1 MALVEIRSALEK
13 QIKTYCTTKGT
24 LTPVWENTSVVPSKL
39 PTVDYVKV
47 VIGDIGVADPSLGVV
62 HQRYRGIMR
71 VTVYMKDSTA
81 GLNTGITP
89 IMTVAEEIRDL
100 FYRGLQLTKSGVVV
114 QIPNTPEIRSPGY
127 SEGYIY
133 LAVEIPFRSDIIKN

>member
-13 QIKTYCTTKGT
+13 QIKTYVDSKA
-24 LTPVWENTSVVPSKL
+24 LSFVPENVSTI
-39 PTVDYVKV
+39 PTGNYIKV

-71 VTVYMKDSTA
+71 VTVYLKN
-81 GLNTGITP
+81 LNNGITP

-133 LAVEIPFRSDIIKN
+133 LAVDIPFRCDIIKN